1 MHGGQTMPVGALLGW
16 CAAAGPS
23 FPHWDW
29 SIKILEVLPDG
40 RVKVGS
46 LQKTR
51 KLCSDLPAIGSFPE
65 VKLSEVPPD
74 SLLLTDEGAVLP
86 VEIGYYTF
94 DAKYNKATKIEYTG
108 ELGETEGSNT
118 MSYTPNVG
126 PPLLYALAGKPLPP
140 PPSE

>member
-1 MHGGQTMPVGALLGW
+1 M
-16 CAAAGPS
+16 
-23 FPHWDW
+23 
-29 SIKILEVLPDG
+29 
-40 RVKVGS
+40 
-46 LQKTR
+46 
-51 KLCSDLPAIGSFPE
+51 
-65 VKLSEVPPD
+65 LS
-74 SLLLTDEGAVLP
+74 

-94 DAKYNKATKIEYTG
+94 DANYNKATKIEYTG